1 MAMQKQSLYW
11 KMSRFGMESR
21 IPGLY
26 SSVSRRDRIYLKTKV
41 VRAGT
46 AGAQKDAAG
55 VAETQNDAAEDAGPQ
70 KAAAGIDGRNKTD
83 DAWQK
88 MLSDQSSAFMPYRPI
103 SPPGSR

>member
-1 MAMQKQSLYW
+1 MAFANSFLVGASTAAHQAEGNNIHSDYW
-11 KMSRFGMESR
+11 TMEHME
-21 IPGLY
+21 Y
-26 SSVSRRDRIYLKTKV
+26 SS
-41 VRAGT
+41 
-46 AGAQKDAAG
+46 
-55 VAETQNDAAEDAGPQ
+55 DAAEDAGPQ